1 MVVILSCGTCR
12 SIRNE
17 SKKHWNK
24 QTVRRPADFS
34 NCNSPTIHDVGP
46 RKTCIAECGGG
57 NKERTEMKYYFL
69 ALGLVLFVCVGCAGV
84 DGQQKWEKDVYHAP
98 PAAMMQRPGPMVD
111 GPGPGVLQ
119 MMSHSV
125 AGGGGGA
132 VAPGGAFVSYDT
144 QVKFVGPAGMMVGWK
159 SGSGYAESQVVSPG
173 RYDFHQGC
181 AYQLKLANLPER
193 PGLTLYPTVEIR
205 RTMLETSAY
214 LSHNSVPLELT
225 DEDLDQ
231 IQANNFVTKVIYLP
245 NARHQELAI
254 AGVETLV
261 STRLDPG
268 VDPVAEAD
276 RRGTI
281 MVILRVGNKDLER
294 PSNGPDGVIRQASAT
309 MYDGAQ
315 GVFSAPTAIG
325 PAGGTGGGGG
335 DFRNGV
341 PGTMMMAG
349 SGMPGMPGRPPIAWG
364 QPITGT
370 PIGLPGP
377 PHIPLGGPASLKSHT
392 IRNLTKTELPRPVDH
407 VLYDVKHDPGYRLPE
422 PVRHVKYTERH
433 PVYRP
438 GEVSHPAY
446 AMPSRVY

>member
-1 MVVILSCGTCR
+1 MQSFRTANHQWNGTLSPQR
-12 SIRNE
+12 LVDSA
-17 SKKHWNK
+17 H
-24 QTVRRPADFS
+24 
-34 NCNSPTIHDVGP
+34 
-46 RKTCIAECGGG
+46 GGG
-57 NKERTEMKYYFL
+57 NKEGTVMKYYFL

-84 DGQQKWEKDVYHAP
+84 DGQQKWEKDAYHAP

-119 MMSHSV
+119 MMSHSQP
-125 AGGGGGA
+125 GGGFGGGTPGAPGGGA
-132 VAPGGAFVSYDT
+132 FQTTNT

-159 SGSGYAESQVVSPG
+159 SGTGYAESQVVAPG
-173 RYDFHQGC
+173 RYDFHQGST
-181 AYQLKLANLPER
+181 YQLKLNNVPDR
-193 PGLTLYPTVEIR
+193 TGLTLYPTVEVR
-205 RTMLETSAY
+205 PTTLETDAY

-245 NARHQELAI
+245 NSRHQELAI

-268 VDPVAEAD
+268 VDPIAEAD

-281 MVILRVGNKDLER
+281 MVVLRVGNKDLER
-294 PSNGPDGVIRQASAT
+294 PTNGADGVIRQASMA

-315 GVFSAPTAIG
+315 GVFSAPTPIG
-325 PAGGTGGGGG
+325 TSGGVELP
-335 DFRNGV
+335 NGV
-341 PGTMMMAG
+341 PRGMVMAG
-349 SGMPGMPGRPPIAWG
+349 SGMPGMPGGAAWG
-364 QPITGT
+364 QPTTGT
-370 PIGLPGP
+370 PIGLAGP

-392 IRNLTKTELPRPVDH
+392 VRNLTKTELPRPVDH

-433 PVYRP
+433 PVYKP

-446 AMPSRVY
+446 SMPGGVY